1 MKITL
6 LFILLSFSVGVVVL
20 ISSSLYSSYY
30 SSNIVVAS
38 DVNINIIQTNQ
49 SNNTSNQNIN
59 QTIKIMN
66 NHTISNASQPGLGID
81 SSTGTLYAAYFK
93 GELDK
98 ANVYLVSSN
107 DSGKTFSENPVKV
120 NDIEGDAYISD
131 YAIPVKVDP
140 YNKGVYVL
148 WQNVKN
154 NESGINFYESDFGV
168 GDLKLGISKDGGKTF
183 LPSINP
189 SINEKPTE
197 KWYADMAVYNDGKNI
212 LIPYIDNNLVTVN
225 NVTSYAT
232 DKIDYLTQVNIL
244 RSDDSGK
251 TFNKITIDKSACQ
264 CCDID
269 TAFGPDNEVYFTWRD
284 SDREIITPTNP
295 ENKYNY
301 NYTDE
306 SYDQNALDA
315 GVVDEITYSTARDVV
330 VAHTNDNGSGLIYS
344 EPAYVQKQ
352 KWLLN
357 ACPVIGPSIEFDS
370 SGRMHVFYFTGNG
383 TEGTGYYYV
392 TSDDLGET
400 FSSPKSILTSEF
412 IPASAIQT
420 DLSIDEKGNVWLTF
434 GTVPDVIGPDENP
447 TRTINV
453 IVMDNQG
460 NIIGKK
466 SFESRQSISST
477 PSLVSHESNTWLA
490 YPDGENVRI
499 LSLSL

>member
-1 MKITL
+1 MAFVFITY
-6 LFILLSFSVGVVVL
+6 LFNGN
-20 ISSSLYSSYY
+20 YY
-30 SSNIVVAS
+30 TSNIAS
-38 DVNINIIQTNQ
+38 ALDANSTTNNIQVNQ
-49 SNNTSNQNIN
+49 SDNTSNQNIN

-66 NHTISNASQPGLGID
+66 NYTINNVSQPGLGID

-93 GELDK
+93 GELNK
-98 ANVYLVSSN
+98 ADVFLVSSN
-107 DSGKTFSENPVKV
+107 DSGKTFDKPVKV
-120 NDIEGDAYISD
+120 NDIDGDAYISD
-131 YAIPVKVDP
+131 YAIPVKIDSK
-140 YNKGVYVL
+140 NKGVYVL

-168 GDLKLGISKDGGKTF
+168 GDLKLGISMDGGKTF
-183 LPSINP
+183 MPSINP

-197 KWYADMAVYNDGKNI
+197 KWYADLAVYKDGKNI

-284 SDREIITPTNP
+284 SDREIIAPTNS

-330 VAHTNDNGSGLIYS
+330 VGHTNDNGSGLVYS
-344 EPAYVQKQ
+344 EPVYVQKE

-392 TSDDLGET
+392 TSEDLGKT
-400 FSSPKSILTSEF
+400 FRSPQSILTSEF

-434 GTVPDVIGPDENP
+434 GTVPDVIEPGENP
-447 TRTINV
+447 TKTINV
-453 IVMDNQG
+453 VVMDKEG
-460 NIIGKK
+460 KIIGKK

-477 PSLVSHESNTWLA
+477 PSLVTHKSNTWLS